1 MDLAAAIA
9 GSAGLNLTITSDVNL
24 QELGKVYILDT
35 VVSDPLLD
43 RTMGLILGR
52 SSTTT
57 ADLFVLLGVTDL
69 DFAGMIKVMVTPLQ
83 GFYHTSRS
91 SRIAQLLLLSYWVS
105 KVINWPRETGAFG
118 SISDNM
124 VNWTMTLSQ
133 NQPTLSITVNGKN
146 MTGIIDTGADMKIIN
161 KN

>member
-24 QELGKVYILDT
+24 QELGKVDIFDT

-43 RTMGLILGR
+43 STMGLILGR

-57 ADLFVLLGVTDL
+57 AGLFVLLGVTDL

-83 GFYHTSRS
+83 GFHHTSRG
-91 SRIAQLLLLSYWVS
+91 SRIAQLLLLSYCVS
-105 KVINWPRETGAFG
+105 KVINWPREAGAFG

-146 MTGIIDTGADMKIIN
+146 MTGIIDTGADIKIIN

>member
-24 QELGKVYILDT
+24 QELGKVDIFDT

-43 RTMGLILGR
+43 STMGLILGR

-57 ADLFVLLGVTDL
+57 AGLFVLLGVTDL

-83 GFYHTSRS
+83 GFHHTSRG
-91 SRIAQLLLLSYWVS
+91 SRIAQLLLLSYCVS
-105 KVINWPRETGAFG
+105 KVINWPRETGTFG

-146 MTGIIDTGADMKIIN
+146 MTGIIDTGADIKIIN